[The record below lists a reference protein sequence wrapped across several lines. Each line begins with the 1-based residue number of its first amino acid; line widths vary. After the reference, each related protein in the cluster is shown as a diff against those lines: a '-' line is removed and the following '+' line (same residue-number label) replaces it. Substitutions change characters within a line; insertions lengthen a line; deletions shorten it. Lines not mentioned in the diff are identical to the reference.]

1 MNVPETMSAWVQRAY
16 GEVDAVSHR
25 QVPTPRPGAGE
36 VLLRVGAAAINNGDV
51 RIMRGE
57 PWLVRLAFGIRRPK
71 QPVRGIAVAGTV
83 VAAGPDVTAF
93 AVGDEVVGELG
104 GGGLADYAVATAD
117 RLVPRP
123 EAVSVVDAASLPVA
137 AVTASLAL
145 DAAGAPLIDDAPP
158 PEGGADSREGRG
170 VRRVL
175 VIGASGGVGSFAVKL
190 AAARGAEVWALCGE
204 RNRAVVE
211 EWGASRSFDYRRVQ
225 PGSAQLGGDFDAVL
239 DIAGTA
245 SLSALRALVRDGG
258 VVVLVS
264 GEGGRLLGPIPR
276 ILAAAVRS
284 IGARRPLRPLAAG
297 AHPEIIGQM
306 LELVADGTLRPHI
319 ERTVSADG
327 ADRALAHVAAGHAVG
342 KTVVVAT
349 RPS

>member
-1 MNVPETMSAWVQRAY
+1 MNEPETMSAWTQSGY
-16 GEVDAVSHR
+16 GEVDAVTR
-25 QVPTPRPGAGE
+25 QQIRTPRPGAGE
-36 VLLRVGAAAINNGDV
+36 VLLRVRATALNNGDV

-83 VAAGPDVTAF
+83 AATGPGVAAL
-93 AVGDEVVGELG
+93 AVGDEVVGELD
-104 GGGLADYAVATAD
+104 GGGLADYVVAKAE
-117 RLVPRP
+117 RLVRRP
-123 EAVSVVDAASLPVA
+123 EAVSVIDAASLPVA

-145 DAAGAPLIDDAPP
+145 DAAGADGP
-158 PEGGADSREGRG
+158 G
-170 VRRVL
+170 RVL
-175 VIGASGGVGSFAVKL
+175 VIGASGGVGSFAVML

-204 RNRAVVE
+204 RNQAVVE
-211 EWGASRSFDYRRVQ
+211 GWGASRTFDYRRVQ
-225 PGSAQLGGDFDAVL
+225 PGSAEVGGDFDAVL

-297 AHPEIIGQM
+297 AHPEVIERM
-306 LELVADGTLRPHI
+306 LALVAEGTLRPHI
-319 ERTVSADG
+319 ERTVSIDD
-327 ADRALAHVAAGHAVG
+327 ADRALAHLASGHAVG
-342 KTVVVAT
+342 KTVVVAS
-349 RPS
+349 P